1 MVALIFYLV
10 CHGLMNDSS
19 SKYFPKNALLI
30 ILLFINRQ
38 TYGSARGDDLSLT
51 ANLINYHK
59 NLKIH
64 LIEKS
69 LLTHIQRTSLL
80 VRFDA
85 MKDTIVGLS
94 AFFCHNLQRYKLN
107 HLNISLPF

>member
-1 MVALIFYLV
+1 MVALIFYLF
-10 CHGLMNDSS
+10 CHGLMNDSF
-19 SKYFPKNALLI
+19 SKYFQKNALLI
-30 ILLFINRQ
+30 ILLVINRQ
-38 TYGSARGDDLSLT
+38 TYCFARGDDLSLT
-51 ANLINYHK
+51 ANLISCHK

-85 MKDTIVGLS
+85 MQEEVRNVLRE
-94 AFFCHNLQRYKLN
+94 N
-107 HLNISLPF
+107 P